1 MFNNMLMYLIKL
13 YLKVFNFLINPEK
26 KVNKREKRL
35 FYLIVI
41 LTFLLTAL

>member
-13 YLKVFNFLINPEK
+13 YLKVFTFLINPEK